1 MNTLAILTALISA
14 HSWSTTCVMTQ
25 TDGMQGY
32 AIDTAVF
39 QKDPAT
45 APTTTTPA
53 NTINVAITRAWYKDS
68 GCSVLSEAKIIQ
80 AGTVTLG
87 EAISTSTFA
96 TSTPESM
103 IAADW
108 TSGGNT
114 QLGALAIAN
123 DLKSIRTVT
132 TSLGTS
138 RNTMLSLFRFFA
150 N

>member
-25 TDGMQGY
+25 ADGMQGY

-39 QKDPAT
+39 QKDSA
-45 APTTTTPA
+45 TTTPA
-53 NTINVAITRAWYKDS
+53 NTLNVAVTRAWYKDS
-68 GCSVLSEAKIIQ
+68 GCANLSEAKVIQ
-80 AGTVTLG
+80 AGTVSLG
-87 EAISTSTFA
+87 DAITTSSFAST
-96 TSTPESM
+96 TPETT

-108 TSGGNT
+108 TTTVGT
-114 QLGALAIAN
+114 QLGALAMAN
-123 DLKSIRTVT
+123 DQKSIRTVT
-132 TSLGTS
+132 GSLGTS